1 MATVIHINRL
11 ASYLR
16 QRILQLHESGVN
28 QVQIVARFLHEDNV
42 KISRQTVNA
51 TVKKQRAIDR
61 GSFPVPKKRGPTAR
75 LNDDHEKIK
84 L

>member
-1 MATVIHINRL
+1 MIINCYGYCNTCQQTSIVST
-11 ASYLR
+11 AKGNCSCTN
-16 QRILQLHESGVN
+16 QGVN

-75 LNDDHEKIK
+75 LNG
-84 L
+84 